1 MVVNIK
7 NIKISLSEKDLDGL
21 ISKLNMLKTGL
32 KEADNQI
39 VKEMAKN
46 VEDMVANNINQT
58 PYKDGNDESVAYSEI
73 NGNKA
78 VAGMKGSQ
86 CVYLEFGTG
95 TEGASAPHPEKNK
108 HSLKGYN
115 TGKTIRPNKKD
126 TSTASAL
133 GIKANGLY
141 WTYMDNGIKMYTQG
155 IPAGKQ
161 VFKAVNDLNK
171 IKLKI
176 IKDKVGEVIS
186 KL

>member
-7 NIKISLSEKDLDGL
+7 NIKVSLSEKDLDGL
-21 ISKLNMLKTGL
+21 ISKLNTLKTGL

-46 VEDMVANNINQT
+46 VEDMVVNNINQT

-73 NGNKA
+73 NGSKA

-95 TEGASAPHPEKNK
+95 TEGTSATHPEKNK

-115 TGKTIRPNKKD
+115 TGPKIKVSKTGELFWLYRDKNGE
-126 TSTASAL
+126 L
-133 GIKANGLY
+133 IK
-141 WTYMDNGIKMYTQG
+141 TQG
-155 IPAGKQ
+155 ITAGKQ
-161 VFKAVNDLNK
+161 VFNASVLLKGKK
-171 IKLKI
+171 IQI
-176 IKDKVGEVIS
+176 IKNRVGEVIS